1 MAHSTVLSIVRTAT
15 TKAQPAAQPSP
26 DWLTFL
32 WSSFITGLQAYGS
45 AMNCA
50 APQPADE
57 PTCNHSVAKVPGSV
71 VTLRPATAATPAK
84 VAWRHA

>member
-1 MAHSTVLSIVRTAT
+1 MAHSTVLSAA
-15 TKAQPAAQPSP
+15 TKAQPAAQLSPS
-26 DWLTFL
+26 WFSFL
-32 WSSFITGLQAYGS
+32 WSAFITGLQAYGS

-57 PTCNHSVAKVPGSV
+57 PTRNHSVAKAPGSV
-71 VTLRPATAATPAK
+71 VTLRPATPATPAK